1 MGIEYELKFRADR
14 AVQASILAQIP
25 GQDQFFS
32 MQTTYYDTPT
42 GQLSARR
49 FTLRRRL
56 ENELSFC
63 TLKAPEK
70 GAGRGE
76 WEVDCGSIEDA
87 VPMLCKLGAP
97 EELADLAREG
107 LTPVCGAKF
116 RRIARTVILED
127 CMVEL
132 AIDEGILTGGDREIP
147 LCEVEVELKSGTEA
161 ALIALAAQLVSA
173 HGLQTETHS
182 KFRRA
187 MALTKGE

>member
-1 MGIEYELKFRADR
+1 MGVEYELKFQADR

-25 GQDQFFS
+25 GQDQFFF

-56 ENELSFC
+56 ENELSVC

-87 VPMLCKLGAP
+87 VQMLCKLGAP

-116 RRIARTVILED
+116 RRIARTVILKD

-147 LCEVEVELKSGTEA
+147 LCEVEVELKSGSREA
-161 ALIALAAQLVSA
+161 CDRYAQALAERF
-173 HGLQTETHS
+173 GLTPEPQS

-187 MALTKGE
+187 LALYRGE

>member
-1 MGIEYELKFRADR
+1 MGVEYELKFRADR

-32 MQTTYYDTPT
+32 MQTTYYDTST

-56 ENELSFC
+56 ENELSVC

-97 EELADLAREG
+97 EELADLAHEG

-116 RRIARTVILED
+116 RRIARPVILED

-147 LCEVEVELKSGTEA
+147 LCEVEVELKSGSREA
-161 ALIALAAQLVSA
+161 CDRYAQALAESFSLTPEPQ
-173 HGLQTETHS
+173 S

-187 MALTKGE
+187 LALYRGE